1 VRSLA
6 RLGTLLVAACATS
19 GALAE
24 PVVESNTSPQ
34 LVEGFERVL
43 AEVDRGERDARREL
57 EALERDDKSCHARL
71 IARGRAYVRAA
82 RAGFAPMGAGL
93 SAFVDHATRLEK
105 LRRGLARDIELERKI
120 SERRIATAK
129 RLDELRVRRGP
140 LEAQQQ
146 AIAQSQAAL
155 LAAEDRAHAFE
166 QAFLGG
172 SSGQGPHTTV
182 YGGGVGPTDPADLA
196 RGFAATRGRLPFPL
210 PGRTLIRSA
219 RRGSDGPGL
228 EMGAP
233 RGTPVR
239 AVFAGRVAFA
249 DEYAAYGKTVILDH
263 GDTFYTVSANLD
275 EIAVRVGDELES
287 GSRLGTVGDMGKG
300 PMLYFEIR
308 SSTETLDPA
317 EWFGI

>member
-1 VRSLA
+1 
-6 RLGTLLVAACATS
+6 
-19 GALAE
+19 LAE
-24 PVVESNTSPQ
+24 PALESNDAPQ
-34 LVEGFERVL
+34 VIEGFDRVL
-43 AEVDRGERDARREL
+43 AGVEREERDARREL
-57 EALERDDKSCHARL
+57 DALERDDKSCHARL
-71 IARGRAYVRAA
+71 VARGRAYVRAA
-82 RAGFAPMGAGL
+82 RVGLAPMGAGL
-93 SAFVDHATRLEK
+93 AAFVDHATRLEK
-105 LRRGLARDIELERKI
+105 LRRALARDLELSRKI
-120 SERRIATAK
+120 SERRIATGK

-155 LAAEDRAHAFE
+155 LAAEDRARAFE

-172 SSGQGPHTTV
+172 SSGSGPHTTV

-239 AVFAGRVAFA
+239 AVFAGRIAFA
-249 DEYAAYGKTVILDH
+249 DEFAPYGKTVIVDH
-263 GDTFYTVSANLD
+263 GEAFYTVSANLD
-275 EIAVRVGDELES
+275 EIAVRVGDEIDA
-287 GSRLGTVGDMGKG
+287 GSRVGTVGDMGRG

-308 SSTETLDPA
+308 ASTETLDPA